1 VIFGI
6 WPGVVAADLVNLQP
20 LDCPPEDAARTLA
33 ALRQLQ
39 GTAREFYVRA
49 YRHFGEGTRSRPGAM
64 PAPLR
69 PELYAGQGR
78 MIDLVACYQSPVPDP
93 GGFVGFVR
101 QAVRDVAAWGGGKVQ
116 VGEELNVPAPL
127 DGGSPGCFE
136 AIGVGVAAALEERD
150 RRDAPVLVGVNA
162 AGLPDP
168 AFWDQLTS
176 AIGPRNTRRLDYVGL
191 DAFPDV
197 FRPIAHQNLAA
208 AVTSLLRRFRAV
220 TSAAGVPEATPIHV
234 TETGWPTGDG
244 RTEGTQATVLTAVA
258 DAVIASGT
266 GVTAYEWFGLRDG
279 RTTATWTA
287 RFGILRDDYAPKPA
301 FAAVRHL
308 ITSHTS
314 PASGPPRR
322 DEECLSP
329 QLPARRIQEIAVAA
343 KQRTRSA

>member
-1 VIFGI
+1 MVIFGI
-6 WPGVVAADLVNLQP
+6 WPGVAAADLVSLQP
-20 LDCPPEDAARTLA
+20 LDCPPENTAKTLA

-49 YRHFGEGTRSRPGAM
+49 YRHFGEGARPHPAAT

-93 GGFVGFVR
+93 GGFAGFVR

-136 AIGVGVAAALEERD
+136 AIGAGVAAALEERD
-150 RRDAPVLVGVNA
+150 RHDAPVLVGVNA

-168 AFWDQLTS
+168 AFWNQLTS
-176 AIGPRNTRRLDYVGL
+176 AIGPHNARRLDYVGL

-197 FRPIAHQNLAA
+197 FQPIPHQNLAA
-208 AVTSLLRRFRAV
+208 AVTFLLRRFRTV
-220 TSAAGVPEATPIHV
+220 TTEAGIPEATPIHI
-234 TETGWPTGDG
+234 TETGWPTGDR
-244 RTEGTQATVLTAVA
+244 RTESAQAQVLATVA

-266 GVTAYEWFGLRDG
+266 GVRAYEWFGLRDG
-279 RTTATWTA
+279 LSTATWSA
-287 RFGILRDDYAPKPA
+287 RFGILRDNYARKPA
-301 FAAVRHL
+301 FATLQHL
-308 ITSHTS
+308 ITSHTT
-314 PASGPPRR
+314 
-322 DEECLSP
+322 
-329 QLPARRIQEIAVAA
+329 
-343 KQRTRSA
+343 RT